1 MQLSPLFLIK
11 KKPRGRL
18 FPGLGADG
26 RTRTGDLLITN
37 QLLYQLSHTSERDCS
52 THDIIT
58 YHFQKSKP
66 FLRKKQV
73 FYKNFNRAAGL
84 REECLIFFVGCDILI
99 SMIDKRREAL

>member
-37 QLLYQLSHTSERDCS
+37 QLLYQLSHTSGA
-52 THDIIT
+52 
-58 YHFQKSKP
+58 
-66 FLRKKQV
+66 FLL
-73 FYKNFNRAAGL
+73 NA
-84 REECLIFFVGCDILI
+84 
-99 SMIDKRREAL
+99 